1 MRIEATK
8 LWKQAENELE
18 VSEALIKAFQYAAAS
33 FHAQQAA
40 EMALKAVNVE
50 QTGLLS
56 SEHKLFDLARRLG
69 APESVFRAAARGDE
83 PVLDVGAGTGLIG
96 QAMAGGEIDALDL
109 SPEMLAVARRKGVY
123 RDLIAADLTGP
134 LALPDGAYG
143 GVVSA
148 GTFTHGHVGPACLP
162 ELLRITRP
170 GALFVCTVVPEVY
183 DSAGFGSSL
192 ALLVAQGR
200 ITPVRFDDFAIYD
213 HADDA
218 HADARGLI
226 MTFRRL

>member
-69 APESVFRAAARGDE
+69 APESVFRAAAHLGPVYVETRYFDARADKKVPSDE
-83 PVLDVGAGTGLIG
+83 YTEDDATAYFNEANEVLTWSEQQLMKSG
-96 QAMAGGEIDALDL
+96 
-109 SPEMLAVARRKGVY
+109 S
-123 RDLIAADLTGP
+123 AA
-134 LALPDGAYG
+134 
-143 GVVSA
+143 
-148 GTFTHGHVGPACLP
+148 
-162 ELLRITRP
+162 TRP
-170 GALFVCTVVPEVY
+170 RST
-183 DSAGFGSSL
+183 SASRSKK
-192 ALLVAQGR
+192 
-200 ITPVRFDDFAIYD
+200 
-213 HADDA
+213 
-218 HADARGLI
+218 
-226 MTFRRL
+226 